1 MVPVPR
7 LCRVVVTRY
16 LGRRHR
22 PPARCASAAGGPGG
36 TGRSGIE
43 EDAVS
48 DEVVGEDVLKG
59 IIGKSTG
66 TSKVVVERGPVE
78 HFASAVRSTSPIYHD
93 PAAAAAAGFD
103 SIPTPPT
110 WPAVME
116 FSGKFAEMQSRDAPS
131 PHPMSTVLRPLLA
144 AGGLLLHGEQE
155 FIYHRPVLVGD
166 VLVGEGTI
174 VDAYQKESK
183 GKTMTFL
190 VSETNWKDEKTG
202 EPVATVRNNL
212 IVRA

>member
-1 MVPVPR
+1 M
-7 LCRVVVTRY
+7 
-16 LGRRHR
+16 
-22 PPARCASAAGGPGG
+22 
-36 TGRSGIE
+36 
-43 EDAVS
+43 S

-166 VLVGEGTI
+166 VLVGEGSI

-190 VSETNWKDEKTG
+190 VSEVNWKDEKTG